1 MPPRSPAAALLPCF
15 DAANGLEIGL
25 DESGRGPLFGRL
37 YVAAVALP
45 ADGSF
50 DHARV
55 RDSKTIKSRKKMRE
69 AAEYVMG
76 AALAFRVHYVE
87 ADVVD
92 ALNVLQADVS
102 AMHACARLLLAD
114 PALAGVAPADVLL
127 LVDGDYFR
135 PCALFDAARGEMAVL
150 RDQTVVGG
158 DGKFSGIAAAS
169 ILAKDARDAYIDALC
184 ASHPELAARYAID
197 SNKGYGS
204 ARHMAGIREH
214 GVSQFHRRSF
224 GPCKT
229 AALNPVGA
237 HADTIIASTAALE
250 TVA

>member
-55 RDSKTIKSRKKMRE
+55 RDSKTIKSRRKMRE

-87 ADVVD
+87 AGVVD
-92 ALNVLQADVS
+92 ALNVLQADVG

-169 ILAKDARDAYIDALC
+169 ILAKDARDAYIEALC

-214 GVSQFHRRSF
+214 GISQFHRRSF

-229 AALNPVGA
+229 AALNSVEP
-237 HADTIIASTAALE
+237 HAGTIIASTAALA